1 VDRKEQMDIPTIELV
16 AHICLN
22 RELDEDPPRAE
33 KHVVKGS
40 LRRMFGPFLGDRVGY
55 EIERLVVLAKSMG
68 LVREEGDHLVAVIE
82 RKEGE
87 GCPTRR

>member
-1 VDRKEQMDIPTIELV
+1 MGMDIPAIELV

-22 RELDEDPPRAE
+22 REQGQDPPRAE
-33 KHVVKGS
+33 KHAVKGS
-40 LRRMFGPFLGDRVGY
+40 LRRMFGPFLGERVGY

-68 LVREEGDHLVAVIE
+68 LVREEGEHLVTIIE